1 MLQTPKGIHA
11 IATITELRS
20 NTSEIVDQAEETNEG
35 VLVVKNND
43 PYAVLVSYRKYGELI
58 EGTS

>member
-1 MLQTPKGIHA
+1 MLQTPKGIQA

-20 NTSEIVDQAEETNEG
+20 NTSEIVDEAEKSNEG

-43 PYAVLVSYRKYGELI
+43 PYAVLLSFKKYGELVNGS
-58 EGTS
+58 E

>member
-20 NTSEIVDQAEETNEG
+20 NTSEIVAQAEKSNEG

-43 PYAVLVSYRKYGELI
+43 PYAVLLTFEKYDELI
-58 EGTS
+58 NGVS